1 MTTNSGHALSERCG
15 SGNLESALRTTLD
28 RASLRGFRHPCL
40 VKSQQPSAALVNI
53 CAFAAVLNAGICFA
67 ASTLQLAITKCAVVH
82 VPPSSTLSLFSL
94 AGQSKSSYRRW
105 IANEE
110 LIPAICIPIMDL
122 ARSWNALR
130 GILKIRVYSFW
141 AERKEQQ
148 LALPPLHG
156 QHDATWFVH
165 PAKPYFSSG
174 DHTRIRLSLMKAHNN
189 YYSTHL
195 TISKINS
202 RFQSTCHVQKGVWF
216 DGVSHFRMGVKW
228 RGQQW
233 GPKMCNS
240 IAGTH
245 RKRSRSTRTAAGTRK
260 NNSSQTTKLQTN
272 YNEREP
278 TT

>member
-1 MTTNSGHALSERCG
+1 MYS
-15 SGNLESALRTTLD
+15 SACTTLIHPLALLLGRTVEEFLSPMD
-28 RASLRGFRHPCL
+28 CEWRADTCHLHSHHGFGKVLECFARYLENPCL
-40 VKSQQPSAALVNI
+40 FLLSWEE
-53 CAFAAVLNAGICFA
+53 G
-67 ASTLQLAITKCAVVH
+67 TAIGT
-82 VPPSSTLSLFSL
+82 PPSTRS
-94 AGQSKSSYRRW
+94 AW
-105 IANEE
+105 CH
-110 LIPAICIPIMDL
+110 LICT
-122 ARSWNALR
+122 SCEAL
-130 GILKIRVYSFW
+130 
-141 AERKEQQ
+141 
-148 LALPPLHG
+148 
-156 QHDATWFVH
+156 
-165 PAKPYFSSG
+165 YFSSR

-216 DGVSHFRMGVKW
+216 DGVSHFRMGVKC